1 MNLARTIDIALLLA
15 SICAGAA
22 VAQLLPPAERPL
34 AATSFTSSRRP
45 ATRDLP
51 EGPQRCESLEEM
63 RHRRLAA
70 IERQNNELGE
80 DIAALREEGFA
91 AGALPWPWPD
101 PPEPHMTPEAV
112 EAALQHS
119 RESRPDWEGWHAS
132 VDCSEYPCLLVYEAD
147 YDDLRSPP
155 FAGFE
160 GGYGA
165 IFGIRRHIFHPL
177 PKAGIP
183 EDLKLRLDVRTSAFF
198 EEDR

>member
-1 MNLARTIDIALLLA
+1 MMRALGMDIALL
-15 SICAGAA
+15 CGGMCVGAA
-22 VAQLLPPAERPL
+22 FVQLLPSVARPL
-34 AATSFTSSRRP
+34 ESTPSSP
-45 ATRDLP
+45 AHPLALLDLP

-101 PPEPHMTPEAV
+101 PPEPHTTPEAV

-132 VDCSEYPCLLVYEAD
+132 VDCTEYPCLVVYEAD

>member
-1 MNLARTIDIALLLA
+1 MARSWWLDIALLV
-15 SICAGAA
+15 AGIAA
-22 VAQLLPPAERPL
+22 GVVLPWPFPPAGRPL
-34 AATSFTSSRRP
+34 ASTSSTSSRPP
-45 ATRDLP
+45 APGVLP
-51 EGPQRCESLEEM
+51 EGPRRCDVLEEM
-63 RHRRLAA
+63 RHRRLTA
-70 IERQNNELGE
+70 IEQQNNELGE

-91 AGALPWPWPD
+91 AGALPWPFPD

-132 VDCSEYPCLLVYEAD
+132 VDCSEYPCLVLYEAD
-147 YDDLRSPP
+147 YDDLGSPP

-183 EDLKLRLDVRTSAFF
+183 EDLRLRLDVRTSALF